1 MGAGH
6 NRRDRGD
13 RCAVFRCCNFILN
26 MKTLIWWIIA
36 IVVVVLAAM
45 YALGMMWAAW
55 TFGFELFTN

>member
-1 MGAGH
+1 
-6 NRRDRGD
+6 
-13 RCAVFRCCNFILN
+13 